1 MLSHVSVGTNA
12 FEPAFG
18 FYEALFA
25 ELGHKL
31 RFCDREKPWAAWQQ
45 QAGGRPLFI
54 LSAPFDGEAASA
66 GNGQMIALL
75 AGDRSIAAIPPRW
88 RAADA
93 ARARPACGSTT
104 IPTIMAPIFAI
115 RMATSFVSAATRRNS
130 GGGER
135 RSNRGARREPRRL
148 LRQGSQ

>member
-75 AGDRSIAAIPPRW
+75 AGDRASVDRCHSTAL
-88 RAADA
+88 
-93 ARARPACGSTT
+93 AR
-104 IPTIMAPIFAI
+104 
-115 RMATSFVSAATRRNS
+115 
-130 GGGER
+130 GGRCEGQPGLR
-135 RSNRGARREPRRL
+135 LHYHPNYYGAYFRDPDGNKLCVCCHEAE
-148 LRQGSQ
+148 